1 MSATNLV
8 QLPLYPKQPRLNI
21 PEPFRGRPEIGQVY
35 YMPDLSGFEETGVT
49 ENIWRG
55 DFVDYDRLNM
65 GLVHLIEANA
75 RAHYI
80 AIIQASGGVI
90 Q

>member
-1 MSATNLV
+1 MTLTNLAQV
-8 QLPLYPKQPRLNI
+8 IEYPAQPKLNI
-21 PEPFRGRPEIGQVY
+21 PEPFKGRPEKGQVY

-55 DFVDYDRLNM
+55 DFVDWDRLNM
-65 GLVHLIEANA
+65 GLVHLTEANA

-80 AIIQASGGVI
+80 AIIQSSGGVI